1 MLPCALN
8 AYRQTCSHRG
18 NDFDQSIIRS
28 YVELNQVLVG
38 RDIAQ
43 WFLARTSPNSQLS
56 TMATKVIWCNA
67 QMAKRN

>member
-1 MLPCALN
+1 MQSYCPILRQPLSVDADAEKYTRAMLPCALSG
-8 AYRQTCSHRG
+8 YRQTCSHRG

-43 WFLARTSPNSQLS
+43 
-56 TMATKVIWCNA
+56 
-67 QMAKRN
+67 